1 MAARRSATD
10 QKKFLAHLDKLFQ
23 NPDKER
29 LEGSTNVAPP
39 IEHPYAT
46 PSNIAV
52 VNFLNF
58 APHAFLPKLQ

>member
-1 MAARRSATD
+1 MAAQRSATD

-29 LEGSTNVAPP
+29 LEVPTNVAP
-39 IEHPYAT
+39 IEHPCH

-52 VNFLNF
+52 VNFLTF
-58 APHAFLPKLQ
+58 APHAFFQ